1 MNKLILTAQ
10 ASEGTVLNIAE
21 EAQRQGLLG
30 AENAN
35 TEDGGFGLWLSNL
48 LKVAMT
54 LGAVVCLAFIILGA
68 VQWITSGGDKSKIE
82 EARNKITN
90 AVIGLIVLAATMAL
104 FNLVASFL
112 GIDVIRII

>member
-1 MNKLILTAQ
+1 MNKLTLTAQ
-10 ASEGTVLNIAE
+10 ANGGTVLNIAE
-21 EAQRQGLLG
+21 EAQKQGLLG

-35 TEDGGFGLWLSNL
+35 TQDGGFGLWLSNL

-68 VQWITSGGDKSKIE
+68 IQWITSSGDKNKVE
-82 EARNKITN
+82 MARDRITN

-104 FNLVASFL
+104 F
-112 GIDVIRII
+112 